1 MYYIFN
7 KEGNCVSSCDFEPNI
22 DDLATRD
29 EKAVESKITYQNIA
43 ALQLEN
49 KKIVEIEVRQ
59 TFTENKKS
67 EKKISLTE
75 EIAMLK
81 ARIEQLE
88 KQGV

>member
-7 KEGNCVSSCDFEPNI
+7 KEGNCVSSCDFAPNT

-29 EKAVESKITYQNIA
+29 EKAVESTTVYPNIA
-43 ALQLEN
+43 ALQLKN
-49 KKIVEIEVRQ
+49 KKIVEIEIRQ
-59 TFTENKKS
+59 IFTENKKS

>member
-7 KEGNCVSSCDFEPNI
+7 KDGNCVSSCDFAPNT
-22 DDLATRD
+22 DDLAARN
-29 EKAVESKITYQNIA
+29 EKVIDSKIKYQNIS

-81 ARIEQLE
+81 ERIEKLE
-88 KQGV
+88 NSR

>member
-7 KEGNCVSSCDFEPNI
+7 KEGNCVSSCDFEPNT

-43 ALQLEN
+43 VLQLEN

>member
-1 MYYIFN
+1 MFYIFN
-7 KEGNCVSSCDFEPNI
+7 KENQCVSSCDFAPNT
-22 DDLATRD
+22 DDLAARN
-29 EKAVESKITYQNIA
+29 EKAVESTKIYKNIA

-81 ARIEQLE
+81 ERIEQLE

>member
-7 KEGNCVSSCDFEPNI
+7 KDGNCVSSCDFAPNT
-22 DDLATRD
+22 DDLAARN
-29 EKAVESKITYQNIA
+29 EKVIDSKITYQNIA

-81 ARIEQLE
+81 ERIEKLE
-88 KQGV
+88 NSR